1 MSSRVVKVATK
12 REPPMPL
19 DEREQ
24 RILSEIERRFYEEDP
39 DLAQTVRSI
48 EKSAGSRRTL
58 YLAIGGLVVGV
69 GLTLATFTF
78 NQWLALA
85 GFVVMVAS
93 GTAVVQVLRRR
104 AGKAP
109 IGLPAAGTMGEWM
122 NKFKGRGP
130 FRR

>member
-1 MSSRVVKVATK
+1 
-12 REPPMPL
+12 MPL

-39 DLAQTVRSI
+39 DLANTVRSI
-48 EKSAGSRRTL
+48 QRSADSPRTF
-58 YLAIGGLVVGV
+58 YLAIAGLIVGV
-69 GLTLATFTF
+69 GLTLVTFTF
-78 NQWLALA
+78 NTWLALA

-93 GTAVVQVLRRR
+93 GTALVQVLRRR

-109 IGLPAAGTMGEWM
+109 IGLSAGGAIGEWLR
-122 NKFKGRGP
+122 NLKGRGG